1 MNEEANFCDKC
12 RATVSLGAKFC
23 SNCGYDLQN
32 SSTQTPLNENEKVE
46 TDIDNPDHDTPS
58 SGSTVLIILIC
69 VIALLIITINTDR
82 KLLVDPINTIYELL
96 DTEPDRKDKE
106 LQREQSK
113 ETAQSK
119 PIVKSKP
126 IFQSGWKMSGS
137 ADPASRVIIAE
148 SARVRSDDGLCQ
160 MSVFVELQGSERT
173 EFECVFKFRDLF
185 VTKLPIKFDND
196 KNYHHMDIVS
206 KPKKNIIYVEPYYEQ
221 YIPDDP
227 LSFDFTT
234 EQPDIFSFKYD
245 KFINGLISANFVAIQ
260 LISEETFKPVWIRFP
275 IKGAKEAI
283 SKLGKE
289 LETAPNISND

>member
-1 MNEEANFCDKC
+1 MNEEANFCSQC
-12 RATVSLGAKFC
+12 GATVSLSAKFC

-58 SGSTVLIILIC
+58 YGSTVLIILIC
-69 VIALLIITINTDR
+69 VIALLIITVNTDR
-82 KLLVDPINTIYELL
+82 KLLVDAINTIYELL

-113 ETAQSK
+113 ETVQSK

-126 IFQSGWKMSGS
+126 IFHSGWKMSGS

-173 EFECVFKFRDLF
+173 EFECVFKFRRQRL
-185 VTKLPIKFDND
+185 TIKFDND
-196 KNYHHMDIVS
+196 KNYHYMDMIS
-206 KPKKNIIYVEPYYEQ
+206 EPKKDIIYVEPYYEQ
-221 YIPDDP
+221 FISNNPYDI
-227 LSFDFTT
+227 TT
-234 EQPDIFSFKYD
+234 APDIRRFSFEYD

-260 LISEETFKPVWIRFP
+260 LISKETFKPVWIRFP
-275 IKGAKEAI
+275 LKGAKEAI